1 MHKVNASKNILN
13 AVAFDILNR
22 KHKSVT
28 DKARQNRIMHKI
40 ICLNGDKTQFPLIS
54 LLIQLE
60 TVINVKKFGNAIK
73 YVTLSSLNSKKSLSN
88 LKCLSLLSRCWILAW
103 LSVPQIFK

>member
-1 MHKVNASKNILN
+1 MNASKNILN
-13 AVAFDILNR
+13 AVVFDILNR

-40 ICLNGDKTQFPLIS
+40 ICSNGDKTQFPLIS

-73 YVTLSSLNSKKSLSN
+73 YVTLSSLNSKKSSSN